1 MTNFFS
7 LFSAIIFIASYYF
20 YIISIFRKETKPQK
34 ASWIIW
40 SITDIIILATLLLQN
55 VSNYHLS
62 FAATIGSILIVFLS
76 FKYGVSGWRKID
88 FICLSVSGVGLLFWQ
103 LYNNPLVALIILSLT
118 QIIATIP
125 TAVYV
130 WKYPK
135 TENKISWGL
144 FFIAG
149 IFGVFAIPVWNP
161 ENYVFPLSILVV
173 SIPFFIMLFR
183 DKNN

>member
-1 MTNFFS
+1 M
-7 LFSAIIFIASYYF
+7 
-20 YIISIFRKETKPQK
+20 
-34 ASWIIW
+34 
-40 SITDIIILATLLLQN
+40 
-55 VSNYHLS
+55 
-62 FAATIGSILIVFLS
+62 
-76 FKYGVSGWRKID
+76 
-88 FICLSVSGVGLLFWQ
+88 LFWQ

-149 IFGVFAIPVWNP
+149 IFGVLAIPVWNP